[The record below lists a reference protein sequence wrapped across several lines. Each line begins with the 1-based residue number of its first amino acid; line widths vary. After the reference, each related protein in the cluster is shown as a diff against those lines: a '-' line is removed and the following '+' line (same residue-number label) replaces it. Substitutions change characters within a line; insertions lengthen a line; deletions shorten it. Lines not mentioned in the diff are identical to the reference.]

1 MAHHLHG
8 TEVNPLLNID
18 ILHNIFAQIPAVD
31 SDTSARMTEVCRHW
45 WTVGHRYVW
54 GQSFNQLRGLV
65 LHVND
70 PARRAYF
77 ASKVK
82 HIHIEPADDT
92 LTDDQNILS
101 ELEFPRLESI
111 SLYLS
116 NIEEMRS
123 ENIEAL
129 MVPSLRSFTLDVC
142 DLKWRDDSEYEE
154 EAFELER
161 EDDRE
166 KDATI
171 LLNALMICRA
181 SLTTLN
187 LSFDGNLPERV
198 EPLLLRLLNG
208 LTAIE
213 HLNLAWISETIIET
227 GDPVDLVQA
236 MLVNK
241 PKLVSLVFP
250 EDTFL
255 YKHEVDNFLSRVG
268 RDWSIPS
275 LRIIHSGA
283 DWSTFVNQNT
293 SAPYFGSSLAA
304 ARFVDRLPNLEH
316 LSIGIQDSRRVPGAP
331 TSGDDVKYIF
341 DSISKLE
348 HLKTL
353 QLTIYVDHG
362 VANGEWLVQLGNL
375 KNLESLVLDVRRP
388 STISFTGAHLACF
401 FNDVPNLNQFVL
413 KLEGSPVVSCS
424 PETRKSI
431 EAAIAK
437 IEHVELFGMTFVTQ
451 DPLPT
456 GQ

>member
-1 MAHHLHG
+1 MAHHLNG
-8 TEVNPLLNID
+8 TEVNPLLNIN
-18 ILHNIFAQIPAVD
+18 ILHNIFAQIPAAD

-45 WTVGHRYVW
+45 WTVGHRFVW

-129 MVPSLRSFTLDVC
+129 MVPSLRSFTLGVC

-154 EAFELER
+154 EEFERER

-181 SLTTLN
+181 SLTTLH

-198 EPLLLRLLNG
+198 EPLLLRLLSG

-213 HLNLAWISETIIET
+213 HLDLAWISETIIET
-227 GDPVDLVQA
+227 GDPV
-236 MLVNK
+236 
-241 PKLVSLVFP
+241 
-250 EDTFL
+250 
-255 YKHEVDNFLSRVG
+255 VDNFLSRVG
-268 RDWSIPS
+268 RDWSISS
-275 LRIIHSGA
+275 LRIINSGA

-388 STISFTGAHLACF
+388 STISLTGAHLACF
-401 FNDVPNLNQFVL
+401 FNDLTNL
-413 KLEGSPVVSCS
+413 E
-424 PETRKSI
+424 
-431 EAAIAK
+431 
-437 IEHVELFGMTFVTQ
+437 
-451 DPLPT
+451 
-456 GQ
+456 